1 VGGKRAYR
9 TVAVPSADTAPQAQ
23 LASGSAVLSMSRQL
37 GSAIGVAIRVAL
49 LGDRPSKD
57 AG

>member
-1 VGGKRAYR
+1 
-9 TVAVPSADTAPQAQ
+9 VANALIQPSPFVSTDTAPQAQ

-37 GSAIGVAIRVAL
+37 GSAIGVAILVAL

>member
-1 VGGKRAYR
+1 
-9 TVAVPSADTAPQAQ
+9 VANGLIQPSLFASADTPPQAQ
-23 LASGSAVLSMSRQL
+23 LASGSAALSMSRQL
-37 GSAIGVAIRVAL
+37 GSAIGVAILVAL

>member
-1 VGGKRAYR
+1 MAN
-9 TVAVPSADTAPQAQ
+9 AVIQPSLFASADTAPQAQ

-37 GSAIGVAIRVAL
+37 GSAIGVAILVAL
-49 LGDRPSKD
+49 LSDRPSKD

>member
-1 VGGKRAYR
+1 
-9 TVAVPSADTAPQAQ
+9 VANALIQPSLFASADTAPQAQ